1 MIRNILKKKIKF
13 TFFYYLFSF
22 TVFAEAYYFKSFY
35 QRENQDDIHFFS
47 RKVPSTKKL
56 ETFEE
61 FYHLYYLTSY
71 YDNHHLKRNIFWL
84 QKTLKKPFAPPIQA
98 LVISTNIDQYR
109 RYQRLIKM
117 QVYYLLTKNYVLLA
131 ARFDKHYPVFFNKK
145 YSKENLRSLNIAKN
159 YYQTATTY
167 WKECLKYHREADKI
181 KKKTKLT
188 FIEDLFYRIKYEN
201 FNYNTIIRR
210 KIAKVEE
217 KKDYFKN

>member
-1 MIRNILKKKIKF
+1 MIKDLLKKNFFKF
-13 TFFYYLFSF
+13 IFFCYFFSF
-22 TVFAEAYYFKSFY
+22 VSAETYHFRSFY

-47 RKVPSTKKL
+47 RKSPSTKKL
-56 ETFEE
+56 KTFEE
-61 FYHLYYLTSY
+61 FYRLYYLTSY
-71 YDNHHLKRNIFWL
+71 YDDHHLKRNIFWL

-98 LVISTNIDQYR
+98 LVISTNIDQHR
-109 RYQRLIKM
+109 RYQRLMKM
-117 QVYYLLTKNYVLLA
+117 HVYYLLTKNYVLLA

-145 YSKENLRSLNIAKN
+145 YNKENLRSLDIAKK
-159 YYQTATTY
+159 YYQTATIY
-167 WKECLKYHREADKI
+167 WRECLKYHKNVDKI
-181 KKKTKLT
+181 KKKTKLP